1 MFFQGGLLGDGF
13 LAGLSGA
20 LGNFAC
26 GVGIDRF
33 LAWFVFAHGAI

>member
-1 MFFQGGLLGDGF
+1 MFFEGGLLGDGF
-13 LAGLSGA
+13 LAGLAGA
-20 LGNFAC
+20 RADLAG